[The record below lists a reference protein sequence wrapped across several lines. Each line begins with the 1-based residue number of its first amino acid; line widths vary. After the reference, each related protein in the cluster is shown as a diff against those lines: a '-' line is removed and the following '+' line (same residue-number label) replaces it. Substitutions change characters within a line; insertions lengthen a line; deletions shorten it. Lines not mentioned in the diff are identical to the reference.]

1 MKIYD
6 TDHVRNV
13 VLLGSTKSGKTSL
26 AEAMMF
32 EGGVTNR
39 RGTVEENNTLSD
51 FSELEHEKSYSVFL
65 SLLHTEWRGHK
76 INILDTPGNDNF
88 EGEILAG
95 IHAGDT
101 AVLVLN
107 AQHGVEIGTQVLWRY
122 ISDTGKPIILVANQC
137 DHEKTEY
144 DQVVEQAKSF
154 FGSRVVPV
162 QFPYNP
168 GPGFNKI
175 VDVLKMV
182 MYEFGPDGGK
192 PEKVPI
198 PDDVRAKADEWHN
211 TLVEVAAE
219 NDEELMELYFE
230 KGELDEDEMRKGLKL
245 GLLAGTFLPLFC
257 MSAKHNMGAGRM
269 MGFIDNVAPSSA
281 EMPPRSTV
289 DGKVIACDP
298 NGPTSLYI
306 FKTAVE
312 QHLGEVAYFKVASG
326 SVSQGDDLRNAN
338 NGHTDRF
345 GTLQLALGKKKT
357 PIEKLMAGDIGL
369 AVKLKNAHVNDSYYG
384 GSEKIQFPPIG
395 FPNSRIR
402 VAIRSKDK
410 NEDDKLSEALHAIA
424 HEDPTLI
431 VGYKSELKQII
442 LEGQGEL
449 QLQNVLWRLKTQYKI
464 EAEFVKPRISYRE
477 TVRKPAKADYRHKKQ
492 TGGSGQ
498 FGEVHILVEPFV
510 EGMPDP
516 EEFKVRERQ
525 THELEWGGRLE
536 FLNCIVGGAIDT
548 RFVPAVVKGLLE
560 TMAEGP
566 MTGSRVQDVRVSLYD
581 GKMHPVDSNEISFKI
596 AATMAFKDAFEKANP
611 MLLEP
616 IYNVEVVCPSD
627 VMGDVMTDLQNR
639 RSIIMGMEPDGQFQK
654 IMALTPLAE
663 LHLYATTLRSI
674 SQGRAYHKWSFE
686 SYKLVPENVKDDVLH
701 EIKSA
706 ESVPV

>member
-51 FSELEHEKSYSVFL
+51 FSELEHEKGYSVFL

-107 AQHGVEIGTQVLWRY
+107 AAHGVEIGTQVLWRY
-122 ISDTGKPIILVANQC
+122 IKDTGKPIILVANQC

-144 DQVVEQAKSF
+144 DQLVEESKSF

-162 QFPYNP
+162 QFPYNA
-168 GPGFNKI
+168 GKGFNQI

-192 PEKVPI
+192 PEKKPI
-198 PDDVRAKADEWHN
+198 PEDVRAKADEWHN
-211 TLVEVAAE
+211 TLVEAAAE

-230 KGELDEDEMRKGLKL
+230 KGELDEDEMRKGLKM
-245 GLLAGTFLPLFC
+245 GLLAGTFVPLFC
-257 MSAKHNMGAGRM
+257 MSAKHNMGAGRL
-269 MGFIDNVAPSSA
+269 MGFIDNVAPSAA
-281 EMPPRSTV
+281 EMPAQPTV
-289 DGKVIACDP
+289 DDTMIACDP
-298 NGPTSLYI
+298 NGDASLFV

-312 QHLGEVAYFKVASG
+312 AHLGEVAYFKVRSG
-326 SVSQGDDLRNAN
+326 AVSQGDDLKNARNGN
-338 NGHTDRF
+338 SERF
-345 GTLQLALGKKKT
+345 GTLQVALGKKKS

-369 AVKLKNAHVNDSYYG
+369 AVKLRSAKVNDTYYG
-384 GSEKIQFPPIG
+384 GNHKIEFKPIEFPEP
-395 FPNSRIR
+395 RIR
-402 VAIRSKDK
+402 VAIRAKDK

-431 VGYKSELKQII
+431 VGYRSDLKQII
-442 LEGQGEL
+442 LQGQGEL
-449 QLQNVLWRLKTQYKI
+449 QLQNVLWRLKTQYKLD
-464 EAEFVKPRISYRE
+464 AEFVKPRISYRE
-477 TVRKPAKADYRHKKQ
+477 TVRKSARADYRHKKQ

-498 FGEVHILVEPFV
+498 FGEVHILVEPYE
-510 EGMPDP
+510 EGMADP
-516 EEFKVRERQ
+516 PEFKVRERQ
-525 THELEWGGRLE
+525 SLDLEWGGRLE
-536 FLNCIVGGAIDT
+536 FLNCIVGGTIDA
-548 RFVPAVVKGLLE
+548 RFVPAVVKGLME

-566 MTGSRVQDVRVSLYD
+566 LTGSRVRDIRVSLYD

-596 AATMAFKDAFEKANP
+596 AAAMAFKDAFEKASP

-616 IYNVEVVCPSD
+616 IYSVEVVCPDD

-639 RSIIMGMEPDGQFQK
+639 RAIIMGMEPDGRFQK
-654 IMALTPLAE
+654 IKAMTPLAE
-663 LHLYATTLRSI
+663 LHMYATALRSI
-674 SQGRAYHKWSFE
+674 SQGRAYHKWKFD
-686 SYKLVPENVKDDVLH
+686 SYKLVPDNVKDDVMK
-701 EIKSA
+701 EFR
-706 ESVPV
+706 ESDNGH